1 MLNSPILATYFCMAW
16 SLAVDFSF
24 IMLGAASCCFLARI
38 YLASWLNWILNFNQI
53 DIKKSKEFTPVR
65 LWSISRLIFYNSLKL
80 LGLEYDWPFIA
91 RRNNLF
97 FWECRSKHSIICP
110 IPLFW
115 QLAPISRTLLPE
127 DRSSLLKTLFVEL
140 LAIYRHLAQPWTKR
154 VFGLMGRFFRFGSIR
169 SGLIKL
175 VIIK

>member
-38 YLASWLNWILNFNQI
+38 YLVSWLRSILNFNQI
-53 DIKKSKEFTPVR
+53 DSKKFKEFTPVR
-65 LWSISRLIFYNSLKL
+65 LWSVSSLIFYNSLKL
-80 LGLEYDWPFIA
+80 LGLGNDWMT
-91 RRNNLF
+91 F
-97 FWECRSKHSIICP
+97 FCSEEQSFCWESRFKHSNFCP

-127 DRSSLLKTLFVEL
+127 DRSSSSQDSLCRTACYLSPFSSALDKASFWPNGSLLQIWLN
-140 LAIYRHLAQPWTKR
+140 
-154 VFGLMGRFFRFGSIR
+154 SIW
-169 SGLIKL
+169 LN
-175 VIIK
+175 

>member
-38 YLASWLNWILNFNQI
+38 YLVSWLNWILNFNQI

-97 FWECRSKHSIICP
+97 FWECRSKHSTFCP

-127 DRSSLLKTLFVEL
+127 DRSSSSQDSLCRPACYLSPFSSALDKASFWPNGSLLQIWLN
-140 LAIYRHLAQPWTKR
+140 
-154 VFGLMGRFFRFGSIR
+154 SIW
-169 SGLIKL
+169 LN
-175 VIIK
+175 